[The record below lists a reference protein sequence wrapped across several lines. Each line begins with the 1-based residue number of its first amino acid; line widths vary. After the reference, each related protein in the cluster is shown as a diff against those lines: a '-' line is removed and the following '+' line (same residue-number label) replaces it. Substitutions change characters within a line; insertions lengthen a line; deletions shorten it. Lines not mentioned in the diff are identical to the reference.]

1 MDGKCKKEV
10 FEMSK
15 KKKKWFFD
23 IWLNKEVISNCLLS
37 LNGKGKMINPLTLR
51 SDWYLFSPN
60 ITAESN
66 TEDMR
71 IREVIIKTKSSW
83 LLKKKTHLLLVNT
96 T

>member
-1 MDGKCKKEV
+1 MNQSKKIEKKV

-37 LNGKGKMINPLTLR
+37 LNGKGKMVNPLTSR

-60 ITAESN
+60 IITAESN

-71 IREVIIKTKSSW
+71 IREVIIKTKSS
-83 LLKKKTHLLLVNT
+83 
-96 T
+96 

>member
-1 MDGKCKKEV
+1 
-10 FEMSK
+10 MSK

-37 LNGKGKMINPLTLR
+37 LNGKGKIVNPLTLR
-51 SDWYLFSPN
+51 SDWYLLSPN
-60 ITAESN
+60 IITAESN

-83 LLKKKTHLLLVNT
+83 LLKKKHILLVVT
-96 T
+96 P